1 VYSRKLKNTDM
12 VENRRNEIIDA
23 ALKLFANQ
31 GYHSTT
37 LDAVA
42 SEIGVTKAALY
53 YYFRN
58 KEEIIRVILNRS
70 TDRMK
75 QILRIGK
82 SSLSAKEKLRQFIIY
97 HVIYGADNTDLAKI
111 AFEQLNI
118 LPKRSREVHKR
129 KQREVVT
136 FLQDLL
142 QQGINDG
149 IVAVDDTKVV
159 AFAILGMCNWS
170 YHWYKLQG
178 KLTPNQ
184 IADIFINLLEN
195 GYLIKPPSPG
205 E

>member
-1 VYSRKLKNTDM
+1 M
-12 VENRRNEIIDA
+12 
-23 ALKLFANQ
+23 
-31 GYHSTT
+31 
-37 LDAVA
+37 
-42 SEIGVTKAALY
+42 
-53 YYFRN
+53 
-58 KEEIIRVILNRS
+58 
-70 TDRMK
+70 DRMK
-75 QILRIGK
+75 QILRIRK
-82 SSLSAKEKLRQFIIY
+82 SSLSAKEKLRQFIVY

-149 IVAVDDTKVV
+149 TFAVDDTKVV

-170 YHWYKLQG
+170 YHWYKSQG

-184 IADIFINLLEN
+184 IADILINLLEN
-195 GYLIKPPSPG
+195 GYLIKPLSPG